1 MAPSRGE
8 AAAKH
13 TAAQIPARP
22 LQCGE
27 RIVADISP
35 YYHHSVD
42 QRDGAGS
49 GDWLPRTL
57 VILSGTKRGNAA
69 AWNSLHVNLLQP
81 ARADLMLVISQ
92 VWLDQMQSNRSATF
106 DADRAN
112 LLNKAKF
119 VVGVHEYDHWDEAL
133 DEMEREGR
141 SAHVGGEA
149 LPSWRIR
156 LRALDCPNRGEAL
169 GGLVAGPTVQ
179 CRDMLALRSGSRFQ
193 GSAAIVGF
201 YRWRAKRALQE
212 RRLIERYD
220 AFVYTRVDIFFLCAW
235 PTALPYWS
243 SSAAPSGGGDGH
255 PRVALIPQSR
265 TVWDRNTG
273 DPHDWGGLYDRFI
286 VASRGAIGTALSTL
300 EQWVVHDRPLSG
312 VPSRPLHANAEVALQ
327 AALADGGVDVYR
339 TPRRMLLVH
348 AVAEANNGD
357 RSRWSTC
364 TLQSAPPSLA
374 AYGLCAKACSEF
386 VSAAYAC
393 TADRNASLRRAI
405 KV

>member
-1 MAPSRGE
+1 MRTNGGMNPDVGQFTHTDSSITREGEPNSVSPRNPHRCGRFRVGYTHVYAFHGVPVYLACENAAKKFMAPSRGE

-49 GDWLPRTL
+49 GDWLPHAGHPERHQA
-57 VILSGTKRGNAA
+57 RECCRMEFAA
-69 AWNSLHVNLLQP
+69 RNLLQP

-141 SAHVGGEA
+141 SAHVGEEA

-220 AFVYTRVDIFFLCAW
+220 AFVYTRVDIFFLCVA
-235 PTALPYWS
+235 TALPYWS

-255 PRVALIPQSR
+255 RALR
-265 TVWDRNTG
+265 
-273 DPHDWGGLYDRFI
+273 
-286 VASRGAIGTALSTL
+286 
-300 EQWVVHDRPLSG
+300 
-312 VPSRPLHANAEVALQ
+312 
-327 AALADGGVDVYR
+327 
-339 TPRRMLLVH
+339 
-348 AVAEANNGD
+348 
-357 RSRWSTC
+357 
-364 TLQSAPPSLA
+364 
-374 AYGLCAKACSEF
+374 
-386 VSAAYAC
+386 
-393 TADRNASLRRAI
+393 
-405 KV
+405 